1 MKLKNTFSALLVVV
15 LLGLAGVFFATYG
28 QESASQITFAQKFV
42 KSGPQALGAG
52 VLQVAPVNTG
62 VEIAVATLTQIVAAP
77 ASGSVYLDGIF
88 LEKATATT
96 GVVTLKYGTGT
107 NCGTGTTT
115 LIYVGPQVATSFLNL
130 GYYPMHIQVPAGKAL
145 CAMTDATT
153 TAAIVLAQ

>member
-1 MKLKNTFSALLVVV
+1 MKAKNTFLALLVVTLV
-15 LLGLAGVFFATYG
+15 ALAGVFLTTQA
-28 QESASQITFAQKFV
+28 QESGSQITLAQKFV
-42 KSGPQALGAG
+42 KSGPQASGAG

-77 ASGSVYLDGIF
+77 ASGSIYVDGIF

-96 GVVTLKYGTGT
+96 GTVTLRYGTGT

-115 LIYVGPQVATSFLNL
+115 LIYVGPQTTTSLMPL
-130 GYYPMHIQVPAGKAL
+130 GYYPMHIQVPATKAL
-145 CAMTDATT
+145 CAITDATT